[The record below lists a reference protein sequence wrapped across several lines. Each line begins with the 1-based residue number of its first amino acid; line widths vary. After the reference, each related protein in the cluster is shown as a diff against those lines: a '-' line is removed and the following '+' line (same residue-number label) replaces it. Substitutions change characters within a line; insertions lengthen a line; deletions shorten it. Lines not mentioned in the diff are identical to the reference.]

1 MNLINRILRHR
12 QEPVAKWS
20 EHPREQGWYVM
31 FKRGTGM
38 DVLYW
43 SGGEDDPCF
52 EPQKNAHY
60 FGPFRLPV

>member
-1 MNLINRILRHR
+1 MRTLKSLFTKKERPPEWADAPSR
-12 QEPVAKWS
+12 
-20 EHPREQGWYVM
+20 QGWYVM
-31 FKRGTGM
+31 FKRGAGM
-38 DVLYW
+38 DILYW